1 MTQTAHS
8 AIDRTIL
15 PVEKALYASDCVF
28 IGSFQCAPSD
38 PHFEDSGPTR
48 NHIFVFPRTTIA
60 IEHEHRRPFISTPH
74 NVTFYNRGQQ
84 YRRSAVEPET
94 GDVCDFFAVSD
105 DVLFDALR
113 ARDLSAAERREQP
126 FSAPYAQVPAS
137 TFRSERALIDRVLA
151 GEADELEVDEA
162 VMWLLDSLL
171 DSVADDAPIASS
183 ARERVE
189 HAKRMLATALDR
201 PLTIEEIAG
210 ETGTSLYYLCKIFRR
225 HTGMTMSAYR
235 LELRLRLAYDDVRG
249 SRDFLA
255 TALRLGFSSHSHFTS
270 AFRSY
275 FGVTPSALRGRSS

>member
-1 MTQTAHS
+1 MSQTAHG

-15 PVEKALYASDCVF
+15 PIEKALYASDRVF
-28 IGSFQCAPSD
+28 IGSFQCAPHD

-48 NHIFVFPRTTIA
+48 NHIFVFPRTTVA
-60 IEHEHRRPFISTPH
+60 IEHEHQRPFISTPH

-105 DVLFDALR
+105 DVIIDALR
-113 ARDLSAAERREQP
+113 ARDRSAGDRREQP
-126 FSAPYAQVPAS
+126 FTSPYAEIPAS
-137 TFRSERALIDRVLA
+137 TFRSERALIDRVIA
-151 GEADELEVDEA
+151 GDVDELEVDEA
-162 VMWLLDSLL
+162 VIRLLDSLL
-171 DSVADDAPIASS
+171 DGVTSEAPLASS

-189 HAKRMLATALDR
+189 HAKKMLATALDR

-235 LELRLRLAYDDVRG
+235 LQLRLRLAFDEVRG
-249 SRDFLA
+249 SRDLLA
-255 TALRLGFSSHSHFTS
+255 TALGLGFSSHSHFTS

-275 FGVTPSALRGRSS
+275 FGVTPSALRGRIS

>member
-1 MTQTAHS
+1 MSRTAHA

-15 PVEKALYASDCVF
+15 PVEKALYASDRVF
-28 IGSFQCAPSD
+28 IGSFQCGPHD

-48 NHIFVFPRTTIA
+48 NHIFVFPRTTVA

-94 GDVCDFFAVSD
+94 GDVCEFFAVSD
-105 DVLFDALR
+105 DVLLDALI
-113 ARDLSAAERREQP
+113 ARDRSVAERPEQP
-126 FSAPYAQVPAS
+126 FTAPYAQVPAS

-151 GEADELEVDEA
+151 GDADELEVDEA

-171 DSVADDAPIASS
+171 DGVTSEAMIAPS

-201 PLTIEEIAG
+201 PLSIEEIAG

-225 HTGMTMSAYR
+225 QAGMTMSAYR
-235 LELRLRLAYDDVRG
+235 LQLRLRLAFDEVRG
-249 SRDFLA
+249 SRDLLA
-255 TALRLGFSSHSHFTS
+255 TALSLGFSSHSHFTS

-275 FGVTPSALRGRSS
+275 FGVTPSAVRGWIS